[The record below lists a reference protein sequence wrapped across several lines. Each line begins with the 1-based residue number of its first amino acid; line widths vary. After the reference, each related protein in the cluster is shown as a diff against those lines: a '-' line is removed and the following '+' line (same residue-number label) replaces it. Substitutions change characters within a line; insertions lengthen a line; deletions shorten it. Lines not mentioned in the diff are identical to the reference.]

1 MAKSK
6 AKTTKSS
13 TRSTKTTSAKKPMT
27 KSEIFTNIA
36 DMTGMTKKQVASV
49 FEALGTVAQKNLSKR
64 GPKVFT
70 VPGFAKFKVVHKPAK
85 KARKGVNPFT
95 GEEMMFKAKPAHNVV
110 KATPLKVLKD
120 MAA

>member
-1 MAKSK
+1 MAKRK
-6 AKTTKSS
+6 AKTTKST
-13 TRSTKTTSAKKPMT
+13 TRSTTSNAKKPMT

-49 FEALGTVAQKNLSKR
+49 FEALGDVAQKNLSRR
-64 GPKVFT
+64 GPQVFT

-85 KARKGVNPFT
+85 KARKGINPFT
-95 GEEMMFKAKPAHNVV
+95 GEEMMFKAKPAQNVV
-110 KATPLKVLKD
+110 KATLLKALKD